1 MLVTVFERPSNANG
15 HFLSIVSLFN
25 EQRQKVGTEKVL
37 RQHFFRT
44 QEVYTPG
51 NLDKFLISL
60 ATTPVQNVDNGFTV
74 EVSCHS
80 LPPQKSI

>member
-1 MLVTVFERPSNANG
+1 MLVTVFERSSNANG
-15 HFLSIVSLFN
+15 FLSIVSLFN

-37 RQHFFRT
+37 RQHFFKT